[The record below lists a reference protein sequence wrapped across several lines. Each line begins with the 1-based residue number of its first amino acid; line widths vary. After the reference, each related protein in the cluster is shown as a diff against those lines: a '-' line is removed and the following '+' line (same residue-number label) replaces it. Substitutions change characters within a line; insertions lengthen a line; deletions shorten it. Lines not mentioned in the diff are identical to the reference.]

1 MILFIHCQK
10 WSFKFLEELYPFIGI
25 PKASRTYIFFFMK
38 ETETIAILKFLL
50 NKKIDWTLIEIHH
63 WKFWRGEVGCCG
75 LSCQKVFRKSKSS
88 DDENMMLHAVLKK
101 SRSHVKSRIEI
112 ATLREDTDPDIG
124 VHGEAR
130 M

>member
-1 MILFIHCQK
+1 VAK
-10 WSFKFLEELYPFIGI
+10 WVVLDCRAKKFFEN
-25 PKASRTYIFFFMK
+25 A
-38 ETETIAILKFLL
+38 
-50 NKKIDWTLIEIHH
+50 
-63 WKFWRGEVGCCG
+63 
-75 LSCQKVFRKSKSS
+75 SKSS